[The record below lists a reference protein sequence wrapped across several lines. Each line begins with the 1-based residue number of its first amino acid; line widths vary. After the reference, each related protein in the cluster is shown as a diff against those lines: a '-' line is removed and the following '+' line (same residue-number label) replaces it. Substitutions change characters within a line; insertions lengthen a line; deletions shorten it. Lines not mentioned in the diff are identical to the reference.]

1 VADRH
6 VDHLLIGGGV
16 AAGPCVETLRQEN
29 LDASILLVGREP
41 DPPYDRS
48 LCSKAYL
55 QGSTS
60 REEAWFHPADW
71 YAENNI
77 ELLSRTSVLSL
88 DAAAREVKLS
98 TKEVVSF
105 GSALLAT
112 GSNVRRLSVDGCQLE
127 GIHYL
132 RALGNADAIRADAEN
147 AERVVL
153 VGGSYIGCEV
163 AASLTLMGK
172 RCAIVMMEPIVLS
185 RQFGETIGR
194 YLQERLQEHGVEIF
208 GSDELERF
216 EGEGRVA
223 RVVTKA
229 GRELPADMVVVGA
242 GVIPDVTLARG
253 AGLEL
258 GERGGVIADRCLR
271 SSAEGVFVAGDICE
285 YDSVVHGRRLRVEH
299 WDVAYN
305 QGRVAA
311 LNMLGRETPYD
322 VVPYFWSDLADWTSL
337 EYVGPALEGWDEEVV
352 RGSLEGGEFSV
363 WHLKDG
369 QLVATLSI
377 GRSDDL
383 EHARRLIASDVDLSG
398 SLVALADPA
407 SDLAAIG

>member
-55 QGSTS
+55 RGSTS

-71 YAENNI
+71 YAENKI
-77 ELLSRTSVLSL
+77 DLLSRTSVLSL
-88 DAAAREVKLS
+88 DAAAREAKLS

-112 GSNVRRLSVDGCQLE
+112 GSNVRRLSVDGCHLE

-132 RALGNADAIRADAEN
+132 RALANSDAIRTDAEN

-153 VGGSYIGCEV
+153 IGGSYIGCEV
-163 AASLTLMGK
+163 AASLTTLGK
-172 RCAIVMMEPIVLS
+172 RCAIVMLEPIVLS
-185 RQFGETIGR
+185 RQFGETVGR
-194 YLQERLQEHGVEIF
+194 YLQDRLQEHGVEIY

-216 EGEGRVA
+216 EGDGRVS

-253 AGLEL
+253 AGLSL

-271 SSAEGVFVAGDICE
+271 TSAEGVFVAGDICE

-322 VVPYFWSDLADWTSL
+322 VVPYFWSDLADWASL
-337 EYVGPALEGWDEEVV
+337 EYVGPALDGWDEEVV
-352 RGSLEGGEFSV
+352 RGSFADGEFSV
-363 WHLKDG
+363 WHLKRG

-398 SLVALADPA
+398 SLVALGDPE